1 MLGKEKS
8 GLVTGLP
15 LELLGENGSRLRA
28 SQGTGSGAGE
38 WIYDLLSQHHT
49 DSGPD
54 GETCWAKLRAGEL
67 ERWPGPGWQMS
78 DARLLAAA
86 PAPSTES
93 GKPEGWGLCKGRT
106 AAGV

>member
-8 GLVTGLP
+8 GLVTGFP

-49 DSGPD
+49 GQMVRP
-54 GETCWAKLRAGEL
+54 AGLSL
-67 ERWPGPGWQMS
+67 EQVSWKG
-78 DARLLAAA
+78 
-86 PAPSTES
+86 
-93 GKPEGWGLCKGRT
+93 GLDLGGR
-106 AAGV
+106 